1 MAPEILLPS
10 TGESFEFDGVAE
22 IRGLALG
29 SYVWGST
36 SFGRLWGLCPAT
48 TSCGV
53 FSRAPCLTTMT
64 KCISLFAG
72 ILQTLPPNH
81 MDDRLSV

>member
-36 SFGRLWGLCPAT
+36 SFGWLWGLFSAT
-48 TSCGV
+48 KSCG
-53 FSRAPCLTTMT
+53 
-64 KCISLFAG
+64 G
-72 ILQTLPPNH
+72 ILPRSLPYNH
-81 MDDRLSV
+81 DKVHLIIRRNTTDTPAQSYGR